1 MNLIAGFLKTPIRDK
16 DGNDY
21 SCEKEGIP
29 QGSAVSPNCFLHSLD
44 IVLEKQ
50 RMKADGS
57 PLFFYLRYADDLIFG
72 IPVGSPHDGKL
83 IRKI

>member
-1 MNLIAGFLKTPIRDK
+1 
-16 DGNDY
+16 
-21 SCEKEGIP
+21 
-29 QGSAVSPNCFLHSLD
+29 
-44 IVLEKQ
+44 
-50 RMKADGS
+50 MKADGS